1 MQERR
6 SSCAVGWLAGWL
18 AGWLWLAMAGYGW
31 VKVVQ
36 SWLAERWLA
45 KPVFSNCS
53 QAAHCFS
60 RPTVSFVYLNA
71 AASLWPCTSDKP
83 AGFKVDNKML

>member
-53 QAAHCFS
+53 QAAHC
-60 RPTVSFVYLNA
+60 SFVCVFECCSIPLALYER
-71 AASLWPCTSDKP
+71 
-83 AGFKVDNKML
+83 